1 VNRLKLSIDSDLG
14 NVSLVAAAVRSVCIC
29 LGLDRVAANQVELC
43 TVEAVTNVIQHAYHG
58 QPGHVVSVIVTIEI
72 DQLRLEVVDSG
83 TPMPVE
89 YRERLL
95 HGSDV
100 FQIYDTERASLAES
114 GRGLQIMHDL
124 MDAVAYTLEGG
135 FNRLQLTKHIPC
147 PRQLEKE

>member
-83 TPMPVE
+83 TPMPME

-100 FQIYDTERASLAES
+100 FQICDTERASLAES

-124 MDAVAYTLEGG
+124 MDAVAYTPEGS
-135 FNRLQLTKHIPC
+135 FNRLQLTKHIRC
-147 PRQLEKE
+147 LGQLETE

>member
-1 VNRLKLSIDSDLG
+1 VNRLNLSIDSDLG

-58 QPGHVVSVIVTIEI
+58 QPGHVVSVIVTMEI

-100 FQIYDTERASLAES
+100 FQICDTERASLAES

-124 MDAVAYTLEGG
+124 MDAVAYTPEGG

-147 PRQLEKE
+147 LRQLETE